1 MENYTF
7 YGSVNN
13 EDDEDYNEN
22 RYYMYGII
30 NMIIVLILL
39 WWFFKNYF
47 NSNKTYKNYSLYED
61 DILYEDDGFRVNI
74 PSQSS
79 YNSTYGNFPILTT
92 NLNPSLNNFIDK
104 LAKDTNAFKSKPNY
118 LIDNFNTDTKD
129 DAAAL
134 MQSAVSNT
142 IPYRDTGLKG
152 GLYGDVPVYFY
163 NNFDKK
169 NISLW
174 HQQDSG
180 NYLINS
186 TDDWKVINYAKEMPQ
201 WEARENYVYD
211 P

>member
-1 MENYTF
+1 MMESYTF
-7 YGSVNN
+7 YGSLNN
-13 EDDEDYNEN
+13 EDDNED
-22 RYYMYGII
+22 RYFMYGVI

-39 WWFFKNYF
+39 WWFFKNF
-47 NSNKTYKNYSLYED
+47 TNRNKSYKNYRSYE
-61 DILYEDDGFRVNI
+61 EDGFRVNI

-79 YNSTYGNFPILTT
+79 YTSSYGKYPILTS

-104 LAKDTNAFKSKPNY
+104 LSKDADAFKSKPNY
-118 LIDNFNTDTKD
+118 LTDNFNTGTSD
-129 DAAAL
+129 DSAAL

-152 GLYGDVPVYFY
+152 GMYGDVPVYFY

-169 NISLW
+169 NVNLW
-174 HQQDSG
+174 HKQDSG

-201 WEARENYVYD
+201 WESREGYVYD